1 MQVHGW
7 QRAMNALLKEAYSV
21 NANVSKLK
29 ELVRQA
35 EFEIFKR
42 YAELSTPDDLAEL
55 HRLNAAAKKVLTI
68 QNEKLGYPKL

>member
-1 MQVHGW
+1 VQVHGW
-7 QRAMNALLKEAYSV
+7 EKAMGALVNEAYNVS
-21 NANVSKLK
+21 ANVAKLK

-42 YAELSTPDDLAEL
+42 YSEISTPDDLAEL
-55 HRLNAAAKKVLTI
+55 QRLNAAAKEVLRI